1 MLELSQNQK
10 MYESLVLPEKYDKI
24 RKTLQSVIYQ
34 ILEEIIS
41 ENQPDGIESLHYI
54 YELDFMG
61 KLVNQDLIKFLR
73 SEYDIDQLENY
84 IDDDSEDTEIV
95 LHIVS
100 DRIICDIIR
109 LNGLDEF
116 ERLGEMNKVQTLT
129 KLELIAFLQER
140 VHEKSKDEVRESNQ
154 SSEISNLF

>member
-1 MLELSQNQK
+1 
-10 MYESLVLPEKYDKI
+10 MYESLVLPDKYDKI

-41 ENQPDGIESLHYI
+41 EKTDGIETLHYI
-54 YELDFMG
+54 YELDCMG

-154 SSEISNLF
+154 SSGISNLF